1 MENKQDNKF
10 GRGMLLGIVT
20 GTLLTAVVCIITF
33 YFHAADLKNANKIP
47 VENYG
52 SGSSQKDANSLLQQ
66 KDVQDKVD
74 LLKKYIDGYYLYD
87 YDEEDLKNGIYK
99 GLMAGLADP
108 YSTYYT
114 ADEYASMMESS
125 TGRYYGIGVQVSQ
138 NINTGIITISKVFKN
153 SPAMESGLQAGDMVM
168 KVAGT
173 EVTGMDLNLVV
184 TKIKGEEGEAVNI
197 EVFREGT
204 GETLSL
210 DVERRQVE
218 ITTIEYEMKEDRIG
232 YIAFSDFE
240 DVSYDQMMAAISTL
254 EGMGMQGLILDLRG
268 NPGGLLTS
276 AVDIADAFL
285 PEGLIVYTED
295 KYGNRE
301 EYSSDEE
308 HQFNKPLVVLIDGNS
323 ASASEVLAGAIK
335 DYGAGTLVGTTS
347 YGKGIVQ
354 SLIPL
359 KDKTALKI
367 TVADYYTPNGN
378 NIHGIGIEPDV
389 VVERGEGDTDAQL
402 DKALEVMR
410 EQLQ

>member
-1 MENKQDNKF
+1 
-10 GRGMLLGIVT
+10 
-20 GTLLTAVVCIITF
+20 
-33 YFHAADLKNANKIP
+33 
-47 VENYG
+47 
-52 SGSSQKDANSLLQQ
+52 
-66 KDVQDKVD
+66 
-74 LLKKYIDGYYLYD
+74 
-87 YDEEDLKNGIYK
+87 
-99 GLMAGLADP
+99 
-108 YSTYYT
+108 
-114 ADEYASMMESS
+114 MMESS

-301 EYSSDEE
+301 EYTSDEE

-410 EQLQ
+410 EKLQ

>member
-33 YFHAADLKNANKIP
+33 YFHVADLKNANRIP

-52 SGSSQKDANSLLQQ
+52 SGSSQHTNSLLQQ

-74 LLKKYIDGYYLYD
+74 LLEKYIDGYYLYD

-114 ADEYASMMESS
+114 AEEYTSMMESS

-153 SPAMESGLQAGDMVM
+153 SPAIEVGLQAGDMVM

-197 EVFREGT
+197 EVFREST

-295 KYGNRE
+295 KYGNRD
-301 EYSSDEE
+301 EYTSDEE

-402 DKALEVMR
+402 DKAIEVMR
-410 EQLQ
+410 EKLQ

>member
-20 GTLLTAVVCIITF
+20 GTLLTAVVCVITF
-33 YFHAADLKNANKIP
+33 YFHAADLKNAYSLP
-47 VENYG
+47 VVNYG
-52 SGSSQKDANSLLQQ
+52 SGSSQLDTNSLLQQ

-74 LLKKYIDGYYLYD
+74 LLEKYIDGYYLYD

-114 ADEYASMMESS
+114 ADEYTSMMESS

-295 KYGNRE
+295 KYGNRD
-301 EYSSDEE
+301 EYTSDEE

-389 VVERGEGDTDAQL
+389 VGERGEGDTDAQL

-410 EQLQ
+410 EKLQ

>member
-1 MENKQDNKF
+1 MENNQNNKF

-33 YFHAADLKNANKIP
+33 YFHAADLKNANRIP

-52 SGSSQKDANSLLQQ
+52 SDSSQQDDSSLLRQ
-66 KDVQDKVD
+66 KDVQNKVD
-74 LLKKYIDGYYLYD
+74 LLEKYIDGYYLYD

-114 ADEYASMMESS
+114 ADEYTSMMESS
-125 TGRYYGIGVQVSQ
+125 KGRYYGIGIQVSQ

-153 SPAMESGLQAGDMVM
+153 SPAMESGIKAGDMMM

-197 EVFREGT
+197 EVFREST

-218 ITTIEYEMKEDRIG
+218 ITTIEYEMKDDRIG

-295 KYGNRE
+295 KYGNRD

-308 HQFNKPLVVLIDGNS
+308 HQFNKPLVVLINGES

-359 KDKTALKI
+359 KDGTALKI
-367 TVADYYTPNGN
+367 TVADYYTPNGS
-378 NIHGIGIEPDV
+378 NIHGTGIEPDV
-389 VVERGEGDTDAQL
+389 VVEPGEGDTDVQL
-402 DKALEVMR
+402 DKAIEVMR
-410 EQLQ
+410 EKLQ

>member
-20 GTLLTAVVCIITF
+20 GTLLTAVVCVITF
-33 YFHAADLKNANKIP
+33 YFHAADLKNANRIP
-47 VENYG
+47 LENYG
-52 SGSSQKDANSLLQQ
+52 SGSSQQDTNSLLQQ

-74 LLKKYIDGYYLYD
+74 LLEKYIDGYYLYD

-114 ADEYASMMESS
+114 AEEYTSMMESS

-153 SPAMESGLQAGDMVM
+153 SPAMESGLQVGDMVM

-301 EYSSDEE
+301 EYTSDEE

-354 SLIPL
+354 TLIPL

-389 VVERGEGDTDAQL
+389 VVERGEGDTDVQL

-410 EQLQ
+410 EKLQ

>member
-1 MENKQDNKF
+1 
-10 GRGMLLGIVT
+10 
-20 GTLLTAVVCIITF
+20 
-33 YFHAADLKNANKIP
+33 
-47 VENYG
+47 
-52 SGSSQKDANSLLQQ
+52 
-66 KDVQDKVD
+66 
-74 LLKKYIDGYYLYD
+74 
-87 YDEEDLKNGIYK
+87 
-99 GLMAGLADP
+99 
-108 YSTYYT
+108 
-114 ADEYASMMESS
+114 
-125 TGRYYGIGVQVSQ
+125 
-138 NINTGIITISKVFKN
+138 
-153 SPAMESGLQAGDMVM
+153 
-168 KVAGT
+168 
-173 EVTGMDLNLVV
+173 
-184 TKIKGEEGEAVNI
+184 
-197 EVFREGT
+197 
-204 GETLSL
+204 
-210 DVERRQVE
+210 
-218 ITTIEYEMKEDRIG
+218 
-232 YIAFSDFE
+232 
-240 DVSYDQMMAAISTL
+240 MMAAISTL

-295 KYGNRE
+295 KYGNRD
-301 EYSSDEE
+301 EYTSDEE

-410 EQLQ
+410 EKLQ